1 MMSFYLFYPN
11 PQTLCI

>member
-1 MMSFYLFYPN
+1 MMSFNLFYPN